1 VGQQINTPFLDR
13 SPFLHPDMQT
23 LYFSSSGHGGF
34 GKMDVFKTTRL
45 DDTWTNWSTPVNL
58 GREINTPNN
67 DWGYKVSTD
76 GATAY
81 FSYATEGSSYEDIYQ
96 VELPEKMRP
105 LAVSTISGTLTDS
118 YNLPIDAEIIIED
131 LETGKIVSQLKS
143 NPRTGEFFAI
153 LPGNRKYSYYIKKE
167 DYFPISNNIDLTN
180 NRRVEINENLKLF
193 TIAELTEKGVNLT
206 LENIFFDTDKSKLQ
220 KESFSELN
228 RVSALIKTNNFK
240 IELFGHTD
248 NIGEKD
254 YNLQLSQKRAD
265 AVRKYLITKGIPA
278 SDISAFGKGEAEP
291 IENNDDEKGKAKNR
305 RVEVKFK
312 N

>member
-1 VGQQINTPFLDR
+1 
-13 SPFLHPDMQT
+13 
-23 LYFSSSGHGGF
+23 
-34 GKMDVFKTTRL
+34 
-45 DDTWTNWSTPVNL
+45 
-58 GREINTPNN
+58 
-67 DWGYKVSTD
+67 
-76 GATAY
+76 
-81 FSYATEGSSYEDIYQ
+81 
-96 VELPEKMRP
+96 
-105 LAVSTISGTLTDS
+105 
-118 YNLPIDAEIIIED
+118 
-131 LETGKIVSQLKS
+131 
-143 NPRTGEFFAI
+143 
-153 LPGNRKYSYYIKKE
+153 
-167 DYFPISNNIDLTN
+167 
-180 NRRVEINENLKLF
+180 VEINENLKLF